1 MAASVR
7 VRRAQGGGGMIN
19 SYLKAMRQ
27 YATFTGRTSRKDFWF
42 YVLAVILLSIA
53 AQALDLVLFGGE
65 VETGD
70 GMVEFES
77 YGILI
82 AIVHL
87 VHFVP
92 GLAVSVRRLHDT
104 DRTGWWLLLE
114 FTGIGALVILIFNVL
129 AGTRGPNRFG
139 PDPLAYGAPV
149 APAPTGTILPGR

>member
-1 MAASVR
+1 
-7 VRRAQGGGGMIN
+7 MIN
-19 SYLKAMRQ
+19 SYLSVMRQ

-42 YVLAVILLSIA
+42 YVLAVILLSLL
-53 AQALDLVLFGGE
+53 AQVLDLMLFGGE
-65 VETGD
+65 VASGD
-70 GMVEFES
+70 GMVVVES
-77 YGILI
+77 YGILLG
-82 AIVHL
+82 IVHL

-114 FTGIGALVILIFNVL
+114 LTGIGALVILVFNAL

-139 PDPLAYGAPV
+139 PDPLAYGAPA